1 MFDAGTSQQ
10 LMTRT
15 QGLRLFVG
23 KCANRTSLEVR
34 KRYGSLIKV
43 RRITCGCVSRIP
55 SDHNRVFIFAQ
66 VLSEWTTFQTDPWFC
81 PARGTVFTLA
91 SVYAMAGYY
100 SVSSLDADEPTPH
113 WPTFF
118 MIPGLSPSTQ
128 YGHCITFLGG

>member
-55 SDHNRVFIFAQ
+55 LTSTAFLFLRKLAGIKSLPRTFAGNTRK
-66 VLSEWTTFQTDPWFC
+66 EW
-81 PARGTVFTLA
+81 AALRGFGEGILWRA
-91 SVYAMAGYY
+91 
-100 SVSSLDADEPTPH
+100 PNPH
-113 WPTFF
+113 TFF
-118 MIPGLSPSTQ
+118 HFYRPFNG
-128 YGHCITFLGG
+128 